1 MYEKGIKHGKTRF
14 SKILLCQKIFVILH
28 WETHKDD
35 IPLNDIFHMPNMTA
49 DTICALATP
58 AGGAIATIRL
68 SGPDA
73 ISIADRIFSPAS
85 KRPLAEAKGGTLH
98 YGTLHD
104 AQNATATGAHH
115 GMVANEHG
123 EANDSHILDDV
134 VVSLYR
140 APHSYTGENCVE
152 ISCHG
157 SRYIMRQILLTLQA
171 CGARQAEPG
180 EYTRRAYLNGKMDLS
195 QAEAVAD
202 IIASSSRASH
212 DLAISQLRGHVRTAL
227 EELRERLQKLTAL
240 LELELDFSDH
250 DDLEF
255 ADRNELQELANEIG
269 TRLSHL
275 ADTYH
280 TGKAIKEG
288 IPVAIVG
295 KPNVGKSTLL
305 NRLLGEERAIVSDV
319 PGTTRDSI
327 EDTVEIGGLTFRFI
341 DTAGLRQTNDKIE
354 QIGIERAYSQL
365 DRALIV
371 VWLIDA
377 LPTADEIADIA
388 RRSRSKR
395 IVIAANKCDLN
406 SETAN
411 STWHIQWPA
420 DEGNHP
426 QDEPH
431 RISAKDGTNMEQLK
445 EAILKAAD
453 IPQVHEGDAIIT
465 SARQYSLLQ
474 ESLTCLGRVTDGLRD
489 GLPTDL
495 VAEDLRLVINHLADI
510 TGMDRISTKSTL
522 DLIFSSFC
530 IGK

>member
-1 MYEKGIKHGKTRF
+1 MK
-14 SKILLCQKIFVILH
+14 
-28 WETHKDD
+28 
-35 IPLNDIFHMPNMTA
+35 A

-58 AGGAIATIRL
+58 AGGAIAIIRL

-73 ISIADRIFSPAS
+73 ISMADMIFRPAS
-85 KRPLAEAKGGTLH
+85 KHSLAEAKGGTLH
-98 YGTLHD
+98 YGTLIA
-104 AQNATATGAHH
+104 AQPSTTAGALHGTESNKQEKTNAPN
-115 GMVANEHG
+115 V
-123 EANDSHILDDV
+123 LDDV

-157 SRYIMRQILLTLQA
+157 SRYIIRQILLTLQA

-202 IIASSSRASH
+202 IIASSSQASH
-212 DLAISQLRGHVRTAL
+212 KLAISQLRGHVRTAL

-255 ADRNELQELANEIG
+255 ADRNELQGLATEIG

-275 ADTYH
+275 ADTYR
-280 TGKAIKEG
+280 TGRAIKEG

-341 DTAGLRQTNDKIE
+341 DTAGLRHTDDKIE
-354 QIGIERAYSQL
+354 KIGIERAYSQL

-371 VWLIDA
+371 IWLIDA
-377 LPTADEIADIA
+377 QPTADEIADIA
-388 RRSRSKR
+388 RRSHSKR
-395 IVIAANKCDLN
+395 LIIAVNKCDLP
-406 SETAN
+406 SGTSHHAET
-411 STWHIQWPA
+411 IQWPSGEDNLPHDA
-420 DEGNHP
+420 
-426 QDEPH
+426 PH
-431 RISAKDGTNMEQLK
+431 RISAKDGTNIERLK

-474 ESLTCLGRVTDGLRD
+474 ESLDCLGRVTDGLRD

-510 TGMDRISTKSTL
+510 TGMERISTKSTL
-522 DLIFSSFC
+522 DMIFSSFC